1 MFIFLLLFLSL
12 STLCNEPVVLYVHL
26 GKNWVEYLN
35 TSINQVKKFNPNID
49 VYLIIDKDNF
59 SKVKNKN
66 VKLID
71 CEKLNKSIEHK
82 KFILE
87 HKLPEGFWQFAS
99 ERFFYIQNFI
109 LDTKIENIIHLESDI
124 MIFCDLKNQFNK
136 FKQLSQNN
144 STIGA
149 TFDSENRCIPGIVFI
164 NGLIINNLM
173 ETFNKETKNRLNDM
187 QAISQFRKNYP
198 KNCICL
204 PIITPEYHYKYELK
218 SLINEIPENPNK
230 YFEHVDHFGAIFDAA
245 SLGQYLGGI
254 DPIHVNNSSGFINET
269 CIFNPSLLSINWEL
283 DNNKFYVPYLKHEIK
298 KYKINNL
305 HIHCKRLNDFTDKAI
320 ELEIFKINTD
330 LKNYIDNEIKKSNY
344 DKTLLMYS
352 SGDKSDNL
360 DAIKYLLYL
369 KANFDIKNSDKKIDI
384 IKT

>member
-149 TFDSENRCIPGIVFI
+149 TFDTDCAQSNNTEAPG
-164 NGLIINNLM
+164 
-173 ETFNKETKNRLNDM
+173 
-187 QAISQFRKNYP
+187 
-198 KNCICL
+198 
-204 PIITPEYHYKYELK
+204 
-218 SLINEIPENPNK
+218 
-230 YFEHVDHFGAIFDAA
+230 
-245 SLGQYLGGI
+245 
-254 DPIHVNNSSGFINET
+254 
-269 CIFNPSLLSINWEL
+269 SIAVAR
-283 DNNKFYVPYLKHEIK
+283 VP
-298 KYKINNL
+298 
-305 HIHCKRLNDFTDKAI
+305 
-320 ELEIFKINTD
+320 
-330 LKNYIDNEIKKSNY
+330 
-344 DKTLLMYS
+344 M
-352 SGDKSDNL
+352 
-360 DAIKYLLYL
+360 
-369 KANFDIKNSDKKIDI
+369 
-384 IKT
+384 